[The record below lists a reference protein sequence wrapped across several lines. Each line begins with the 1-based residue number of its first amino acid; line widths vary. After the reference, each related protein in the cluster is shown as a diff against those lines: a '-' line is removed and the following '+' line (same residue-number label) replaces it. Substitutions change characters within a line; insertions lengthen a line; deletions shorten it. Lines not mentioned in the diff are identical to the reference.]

1 MSSLQSH
8 IGIKGLVIDADTGF
22 PIDGAFVKVK
32 NVTSGRNQYIDHDV
46 TSVRTG
52 EYWRLLTPGQY
63 EVTAAKDGYSSITK
77 LVTVTNIPHEDAVR
91 VDFQLKALPEEPIGF
106 SYEYNSVPS
115 SYDFS
120 NPELLQL
127 AQFYNRE
134 GTPEENNRA
143 PNHEIQEE
151 E

>member
-1 MSSLQSH
+1 M
-8 IGIKGLVIDADTGF
+8 DADTGF
-22 PIDGAFVKVK
+22 PIDGASIKVK

-63 EVTAAKDGYSSITK
+63 EVTADREGYQSVTK
-77 LVTVTNIPHEDAVR
+77 LVTVTNRPHQEAVR
-91 VDFQLKALPEEPIGF
+91 VDFQLKSLPEESPVGF

-127 AQFYNRE
+127 TQFFGGERQRVM
-134 GTPEENNRA
+134 GDDVNRA
-143 PNHEIQEE
+143 PHHEIQEDE
-151 E
+151 PQALP